1 MYMGQTGHAGPKHVL
16 KYINVQYAEKAFF
29 LNLAAKKRQT
39 MNGKN
44 WQDIYNSLSPE
55 MKQEVIRRAKDKIRE
70 KIKSCLSQ
78 PVLVGAALVLGALVG
93 TLTAFFGS
101 ILQNV
106 SAIRDANPLYWIPAL
121 ALGGVAIVLTYRKF
135 GKGSERGMGI
145 IFDVAHGK
153 EREIPLRLIPLIM
166 ATTWVTHLF
175 GGSSGRE
182 GVAMQIGAT
191 LGHNI
196 SSKVP
201 VENAPRIL
209 LVSGM
214 AAGFAGL
221 FQTPMAAIALS
232 IEILLAGHLEMAAL
246 LPATV
251 AAVSAYK
258 VSEMLGTARFTVDL
272 NSFSPDWNLAGLFYG
287 ETGLD
292 IYFVLKLAVLGVMF
306 GLVGGGFARLL
317 PISRKF
323 FAKKFPNPVK
333 RVAIMGVALSAM
345 LLLFWQG
352 RYSGLGTN
360 LTDLCFGNAA
370 ALSASDAGIYAYDW
384 ILKLLFTVVT
394 LSVGFQGGE
403 VTPLFTIGA
412 TFGAVVAAIVGV
424 PLPLAAALGY
434 AAVFGGATNTL
445 FAPIL
450 VGAEMF
456 GFDTLPAFFIVCT
469 VAYACN
475 GGKSIYAQKK
485 IRLR

>member
-1 MYMGQTGHAGPKHVL
+1 MD
-16 KYINVQYAEKAFF
+16 
-29 LNLAAKKRQT
+29 
-39 MNGKN
+39 KN
-44 WQDIYNSLSPE
+44 RWQDIYNSLSPE
-55 MKQEVIRRAKDKIRE
+55 MKEEVIRRAKAKIRE
-70 KIKSCLSQ
+70 KIRHWLSQ
-78 PVLVGAALVLGALVG
+78 PVLVGAALVLGAIVG
-93 TLTAFFGS
+93 ALTAFFGQV
-101 ILQNV
+101 LQRV
-106 SAIRDANPLYWIPAL
+106 GDIRDANPLYWIPAL
-121 ALGGVAIVLTYRKF
+121 ALGGIAIVLTYKKI

-145 IFDVAHGK
+145 VFDVAHGK
-153 EREIPLRLIPLIM
+153 ENEIPLRLIPLIM
-166 ATTWVTHLF
+166 VTTWVTHLF

-196 SSKVP
+196 SSKIH

-251 AAVSAYK
+251 AAVTAYK
-258 VSEMLGTARFTVDL
+258 VSEMLGIARFTLDL

-287 ETGLD
+287 NAGLD
-292 IYFVLKLAVLGVMF
+292 IYFVLKLAVLGIIF
-306 GLVGGGFARLL
+306 GIVGGGFARLL
-317 PISRKF
+317 PLSKKF
-323 FAKKFPNPVK
+323 FAEKIPNPVK
-333 RVAIMGVALSAM
+333 RVAIMGVALSV
-345 LLLFWQG
+345 LLLLCWQG

-360 LTDLCFGNAA
+360 LTDMIFAGSAQDAA
-370 ALSASDAGIYAYDW
+370 SSIYAWDW
-384 ILKLLFTVVT
+384 ILKMLFTIVT

-412 TFGAVVAAIVGV
+412 TLGTVLATIVGV

-469 VAYACN
+469 FAYVCN

>member
-1 MYMGQTGHAGPKHVL
+1 
-16 KYINVQYAEKAFF
+16 
-29 LNLAAKKRQT
+29 

-70 KIKSCLSQ
+70 KIKSWLSQ

-121 ALGGVAIVLTYRKF
+121 ALGGIAIVLTYRKF

-317 PISRKF
+317 PFSRKF
-323 FAKKFPNPVK
+323 FAEKFPNPVK

-352 RYSGLGTN
+352 RYSGLGSN

-485 IRLR
+485 IRLK

>member
-1 MYMGQTGHAGPKHVL
+1 
-16 KYINVQYAEKAFF
+16 
-29 LNLAAKKRQT
+29 

-55 MKQEVIRRAKDKIRE
+55 MKEEVIRRAKAKIRE
-70 KIKSCLSQ
+70 KIAHWFSQ
-78 PVLVGAALVLGALVG
+78 PVLVVAALVLGAIVG
-93 TLTAFFGS
+93 ALTAFFGQV
-101 ILQNV
+101 LQRV
-106 SAIRDANPLYWIPAL
+106 GEIRDANPLYWIPAL
-121 ALGGVAIVLTYRKF
+121 AIGGVAIVLTYRKF

-153 EREIPLRLIPLIM
+153 ESEIPLRLIPLIM
-166 ATTWVTHLF
+166 VTTWVTHLF

-196 SSKVP
+196 SSKIHA
-201 VENAPRIL
+201 ENAPRIL

-251 AAVSAYK
+251 AAVTAYK
-258 VSEMLGTARFTVDL
+258 VSETLGIARFTLDL

-287 ETGLD
+287 NAGLD
-292 IYFVLKLAVLGVMF
+292 IYFVLKLAVLGVLF
-306 GLVGGGFARLL
+306 GIVGGVFAWLL
-317 PISRKF
+317 PLSRQF
-323 FAKKFPNPVK
+323 FAEKFPNPVK
-333 RVAIMGVALSAM
+333 RVAVMGIALSA
-345 LLLFWQG
+345 LLLLCWHG

-360 LTDLCFGNAA
+360 LTDACFGNA
-370 ALSASDAGIYAYDW
+370 SAVMASGAGIYAWDW
-384 ILKLLFTVVT
+384 ILKMLFTIVT

-412 TFGAVVAAIVGV
+412 TFGAVIATAVGV
-424 PLPLAAALGY
+424 PFPLAAALGY

-469 VAYACN
+469 FAYVCN

>member
-1 MYMGQTGHAGPKHVL
+1 
-16 KYINVQYAEKAFF
+16 
-29 LNLAAKKRQT
+29 
-39 MNGKN
+39 MNFNN
-44 WQDIYNSLSPE
+44 WQDIYRNMSPE
-55 MKQEVIRRAKDKIRE
+55 MKEQAMKMAKE
-70 KIKSCLSQ
+70 KIKEKVMHWISQ
-78 PVLVGAALVLGALVG
+78 PVLVAVALVLGAIVG
-93 TLTAFFGS
+93 TLTAFFGQV
-101 ILQNV
+101 LQRV
-106 SAIRDANPLYWIPAL
+106 GDIRDAHPLYWIPAL

-196 SSKVP
+196 SSKIH

-209 LVSGM
+209 LVAGM

-221 FQTPMAAIALS
+221 FQTPLAAIAISL
-232 IEILLAGHLEMAAL
+232 EILLAGHLEMAAL
-246 LPATV
+246 LPAAV
-251 AAVSAYK
+251 AAFTACK
-258 VSEMLGTARFTVDL
+258 VSQMFGESSVIAMNDIFPNDITRII
-272 NSFSPDWNLAGLFYG
+272 WNDS
-287 ETGLD
+287 GLD
-292 IYFVLKLAVLGVMF
+292 IYFILRLAVLGIIF
-306 GLVGGGFARLL
+306 GIVGGGFAKILHL
-317 PISRKF
+317 SKKF
-323 FAKKFPNPVK
+323 FAEKFPNPVK
-333 RVAIMGVALSAM
+333 RVAIMGIALSA
-345 LLLFWQG
+345 LLLLCWQG

-360 LTDLCFGNAA
+360 LTDMIFSG
-370 ALSASDAGIYAYDW
+370 SAQDTANSIYAWDW
-384 ILKLLFTVVT
+384 LLKMLFTIVT

-412 TFGAVVAAIVGV
+412 TLGTAVATIAGV

-434 AAVFGGATNTL
+434 AAVFGAATNTL

-450 VGAEMF
+450 VGAEIF
-456 GFDTLPAFFIVCT
+456 GFDLLPAFFIVCT
-469 VAYACN
+469 VAYVCN
-475 GGKSIYAQKK
+475 GGQCIYGQKK

>member
-1 MYMGQTGHAGPKHVL
+1 MD
-16 KYINVQYAEKAFF
+16 
-29 LNLAAKKRQT
+29 
-39 MNGKN
+39 KN
-44 WQDIYNSLSPE
+44 RWQDIYNSLSPE
-55 MKQEVIRRAKDKIRE
+55 MKEEVIRRAKAKIRE
-70 KIKSCLSQ
+70 KIRHWLSQ
-78 PVLVGAALVLGALVG
+78 PVLVVAALVLGAIVG
-93 TLTAFFGS
+93 ALTAFFGQV
-101 ILQNV
+101 LQRV
-106 SAIRDANPLYWIPAL
+106 GDIRDANPLYWIPAL
-121 ALGGVAIVLTYRKF
+121 ALGGIAIVLTYRKF

-145 IFDVAHGK
+145 VFDVAHGK
-153 EREIPLRLIPLIM
+153 ESEIPLRLIPLIM
-166 ATTWVTHLF
+166 VTTWVTHLF

-196 SSKVP
+196 SSKIH

-251 AAVSAYK
+251 AAVTAYK
-258 VSEMLGTARFTVDL
+258 VSEMLGIARFTLDL

-287 ETGLD
+287 NAGLD
-292 IYFVLKLAVLGVMF
+292 IYFILRLAVLGIIF
-306 GLVGGGFARLL
+306 GIVGGLFAWLL
-317 PISRKF
+317 PLSKKF
-323 FAKKFPNPVK
+323 FAEKFPNPVK
-333 RVAIMGVALSAM
+333 RVAVMGVALSA
-345 LLLFWQG
+345 LLILCWQG

-360 LTDLCFGNAA
+360 LTDMIFAGSAQDAA
-370 ALSASDAGIYAYDW
+370 SSIYAWDW
-384 ILKLLFTVVT
+384 ILKMLFTIVT

-412 TFGAVVAAIVGV
+412 TFGAVIATAVGV
-424 PLPLAAALGY
+424 PFPLAAALGY

-469 VAYACN
+469 FAYVCN